1 MCKCEFP
8 KILETADP
16 LNAMFE
22 RIFLP
27 DEMSKA
33 CSELLT
39 TSVDTVWTGTSKDK
53 QKQDISLYESLS
65 LFHTHENDYC
75 PFLQKNETSKRLF
88 KKWFNNR
95 K

>member
-1 MCKCEFP
+1 MQCLKNF
-8 KILETADP
+8 
-16 LNAMFE
+16 
-22 RIFLP
+22 FLP
-27 DEMSKA
+27 DELSKA

-75 PFLQKNETSKRLF
+75 PFLQKNKTSRKAFL
-88 KKWFNNR
+88 KWFNSR